1 MNFFEDYSWHSS
13 LEIGDGIKGKKIIR
27 KITASKANLSKF
39 IRLANDSNYLIHAS
53 TKELWKISDDGTTIA
68 AVFPEDILTMEQL

>member
-13 LEIGDGIKGKKIIR
+13 LEIGEGIKGKKIVR
-27 KITASKANLSKF
+27 KIAASKANLSKF

-53 TKELWKISDDGTTIA
+53 TKELWRISDDGTTIA
-68 AVFPEDILTMEQL
+68 AVFPEDILTAEQL